1 MKLRSL
7 LLGIM
12 ITGVFVACSDN
23 DEVPGKD
30 PVTNDSA
37 TLSVQI
43 ANVQTKSLG
52 DTEVDDKTIS
62 DLSVVVFNGTADDA
76 PVEAIG
82 HAIPKEGST
91 VKELTMPVTSG
102 NKKVLVWQ
110 TLRKHS

>member
-52 DTEVDDKTIS
+52 DTEVDDKMTLLLRQS
-62 DLSVVVFNGTADDA
+62 D
-76 PVEAIG
+76 
-82 HAIPKEGST
+82 
-91 VKELTMPVTSG
+91 MPSR
-102 NKKVLVWQ
+102 KRAAL
-110 TLRKHS
+110 LRN